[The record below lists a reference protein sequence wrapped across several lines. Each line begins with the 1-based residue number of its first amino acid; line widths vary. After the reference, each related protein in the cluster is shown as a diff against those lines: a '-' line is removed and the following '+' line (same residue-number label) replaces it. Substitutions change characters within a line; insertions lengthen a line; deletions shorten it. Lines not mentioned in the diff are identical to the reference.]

1 MKKKLL
7 TKLLAFGLAAIM
19 LAGCGSSA
27 ADVES
32 DTDAAVE
39 TEAEDAAAPA
49 EETSAEE
56 VEITFSHHF
65 SEVGIQNWLDD
76 RVAAFMEEN
85 PNITVTQE
93 FIAADSYSQTIQTK
107 IASDDAPEIFI
118 ANTGRS
124 SLVKFAE
131 AGHLADLSD
140 IEGLENLNEKIL
152 PDGQVD
158 GKQYGITIDQNAYG
172 VFYNKDM
179 FDEYG
184 LEIPE
189 TISEL
194 EEVCKVLE
202 ENGIQPFAT
211 GYGELWVVGL
221 TLKIYEDILCGPEWF
236 TQHENLEASFSG
248 DEKFTQ
254 VMENFIRYKEYWE
267 DDSFG
272 TNSEDGYDALANGEV
287 AMMINGTWTIDS
299 VQQRN
304 PDCNIRFFAMPTSD
318 DPSGA
323 IVDLAP
329 GSPFCVYNTSDTVK
343 LEAAKKFVSF
353 LITEESCNAY
363 ATMAKKL
370 SVCPTVD
377 FSFSEGLQDIV
388 DYPLDRQFSMAG
400 HERFSDQYNALQNEL
415 VQEYAMADEFDI
427 EGLAAALD
435 DAFTTA
441 VQ

>member
-1 MKKKLL
+1 MKKVL
-7 TKLLAFGLAAIM
+7 TKLLSLGLATVM
-19 LAGCGSSA
+19 FAGCGTSA
-27 ADVES
+27 ANTGSNE
-32 DTDAAVE
+32 DAAVE
-39 TEAEDAAAPA
+39 KKEAEVQKED
-49 EETSAEE
+49 TSGEK

-65 SEVGIQNWLDD
+65 SEAGIQNWLDD
-76 RVAAFMEEN
+76 RVAAFMKEN

-107 IASDDAPEIFI
+107 IASDDAPDIFI

-194 EEVCKVLE
+194 EEVCKTLKKNE
-202 ENGIQPFAT
+202 IQPFTT
-211 GYGELWVVGL
+211 GYGELWVIGL

-236 TQHENLEASFSG
+236 TQHENLEEPFSG

-254 VMENFIRYKEYWE
+254 VMENFIRYKEYWAE
-267 DDSFG
+267 DPFG
-272 TNSEDGYDALANGEV
+272 KNSEDGYDALANGEA

-304 PDCNIRFFAMPTSD
+304 KDCNIRFFAMPTSD

-329 GSPFCVYNTSDTVK
+329 GSPLCVYNTEDTVK
-343 LEAAKKFVSF
+343 LDAAKKFISF

-388 DYPLDRQFSMAG
+388 DYPSERQFSMAG

-427 EGLAAALD
+427 EGLAEALD
-435 DAFTTA
+435 EAFTTA